1 MCFFSFQY
9 LTFFFALLIKRIEA
23 MQKLFIKIGENNF
36 GQNSSKTV
44 THFES
49 GKHLFYNLGVYDEYM
64 QDFSTAEFVMWK
76 SLF

>member
-1 MCFFSFQY
+1 MFLFLSIFDI
-9 LTFFFALLIKRIEA
+9 FFALLIKRIEA

-44 THFES
+44 TRFES

>member
-1 MCFFSFQY
+1 
-9 LTFFFALLIKRIEA
+9 
-23 MQKLFIKIGENNF
+23 MQKLFIKIGENDF

-49 GKHLFYNLGVYDEYM
+49 RKHLFYNLWVYDEYM

>member
-1 MCFFSFQY
+1 
-9 LTFFFALLIKRIEA
+9 

>member
-1 MCFFSFQY
+1 MFLFLSIFDI
-9 LTFFFALLIKRIEA
+9 FFALLIKRIEA

-49 GKHLFYNLGVYDEYM
+49 GKHLFYNLRVYDEYM

-76 SLF
+76 SFF